1 MGPTAPLA
9 AKFLPTSLFISSA
22 DPSIVPVYSVGTK
35 YKNSAQQLETERV
48 EWGRG
53 RRHPLGGHNKVPLGG
68 DGSEGWVG
76 DGARQSGAFAR
87 RGMERDT

>member
-1 MGPTAPLA
+1 MMGPTAPLA
-9 AKFLPTSLFISSA
+9 AKFLPTSPFISSA
-22 DPSIVPVYSVGTK
+22 DPSIVPPSERNTK
-35 YKNSAQQLETERV
+35 TAPNSWRPSESNG
-48 EWGRG
+48 GRG